1 MIISGHLRTKFFGK
15 KKHPLM
21 KIIPLLRQSWPKYI
35 DSPTDLPVSL
45 PLSPSWSMLSDEMTC
60 HSRKIHPPPPLGQC
74 WFVCHLV
81 YFGLY
86 LKLAHGLGLKQ
97 AITFLVSNHAQPCK
111 WVIIWPVMAN
121 RPTLTK
127 GGEGEGDFAN
137 RVNYFGQDC
146 LRRGFFFSILL
157 VYDWHQMWSYFYI
170 ECPASDH

>member
-1 MIISGHLRTKFFGK
+1 
-15 KKHPLM
+15 M
-21 KIIPLLRQSWPKYI
+21 KNIPLLRQSWPKYI

-60 HSRKIHPPPPLGQC
+60 HSRKIHPPPLGQC

-127 GGEGEGDFAN
+127 GAEGGGDFAN

-146 LRRGFFFSILL
+146 LRRGIFFNITCVWLASNVELFLYWMPCQWPLSHQTMFLL
-157 VYDWHQMWSYFYI
+157 
-170 ECPASDH
+170 